1 METTML
7 VTAMIHFAPRSIADA
22 RTARAKYVGKIARI
36 GFRRLV
42 RRITLFRK
50 RIALA
55 RQYDEDMTM
64 LLQADDRMLLD
75 IGVTRSEVIAAA
87 SDDRWFRPNR
97 MLAAAAQR
105 RKDAMGTA
113 EVCHALPRTA
123 APALTPGAPAQFLA
137 VETSNFR

>member
-1 METTML
+1 ML

-36 GFRRLV
+36 GLRRLL
-42 RRITLFRK
+42 RRIALFRE

-55 RQYDEDMTM
+55 RQYDDDMTM

-87 SDDRWFRPNR
+87 SDDRWFRPDR
-97 MLAAAAQR
+97 MLAAAQR

-113 EVCHALPRTA
+113 DACHALPRTA

>member
-1 METTML
+1 ML

-36 GFRRLV
+36 GFRRLL
-42 RRITLFRK
+42 RRIASFRE

-55 RQYDEDMTM
+55 RQYERELAV
-64 LLQADDRMLLD
+64 LLEADDRMLAD

-105 RKDAMGTA
+105 RKDVMGA
-113 EVCHALPRTA
+113 DDACHALPRTA